1 MQQNGIRI
9 DVAYS
14 YRQSIRRIGINQLD
28 KDAISVV
35 AEEDHP
41 WALLGMR
48 DRNEPLK
55 KVRMRLISQ
64 GGV

>member
-41 WALLGMR
+41 WAR
-48 DRNEPLK
+48 EEPLHLHILL
-55 KVRMRLISQ
+55 VT
-64 GGV
+64 